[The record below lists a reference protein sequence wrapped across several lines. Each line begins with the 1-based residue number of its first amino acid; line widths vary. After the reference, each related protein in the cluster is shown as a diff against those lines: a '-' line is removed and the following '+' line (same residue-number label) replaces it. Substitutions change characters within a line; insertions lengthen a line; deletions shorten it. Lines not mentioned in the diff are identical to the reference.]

1 MKLQIRESIESDGK
15 WLKVYRDNICKACFK
30 LDTEIRTN
38 AEAMKRAEEVFQYM
52 LENGDSERII
62 KEYETKVSE

>member
-15 WLKVYRDNICKACFK
+15 WLKVYKDDSCKACFK
-30 LDTEIRTN
+30 LDTTVRTN
-38 AEAMKRAEEVFQYM
+38 DEARQKADEVFRYI